1 MGASPVDRGRMRD
14 VAELAQYAALPYV
27 LLDGDIRVCLITSRG
42 TKRWII
48 PKGWPKPPHLPHQQ
62 AAREAEDEAG
72 LVGEIAADAIGTYTY
87 RKRLHFF
94 ASAACRVSVF
104 PLLVR
109 AQRGQWLEQAERE
122 LTWVAVGTA
131 AGMVQEPDLGEL
143 LAALPHWLDER
154 SEP

>member
-1 MGASPVDRGRMRD
+1 M
-14 VAELAQYAALPYV
+14 AELAQYAALPYV
-27 LLDGDIRVCLITSRG
+27 LLDGDIRVCLITSRA

-48 PKGWPKPPHLPHQQ
+48 PKGWPKPPYLPHQQ

-94 ASAACRVSVF
+94 ASAECRVSVF

-109 AQRGQWLEQAERE
+109 AQRGHWLEQAERQ
-122 LTWVAVGTA
+122 LTWVSVGAA

-143 LAALPHWLDER
+143 LAALPLWLADR
-154 SEP
+154 PAL